1 MDKKIDKFLF
11 ILGIIFT
18 FLTAILQIFI
28 NIHLYNLKIYLLCFL
43 FYNFYLL
50 VKR

>member
-28 NIHLYNLKIYLLCFL
+28 NIHLYN
-43 FYNFYLL
+43 
-50 VKR
+50 